1 MPPYYYDTC
10 TYVVGYSLSMLFLT
24 SFMASLG
31 SVCAMYYMDVHPRVK
46 QIVDLQNNLE
56 LFEGEL
62 ATVRDETDE
71 EYTRRRRAEADVE
84 QLQNDLAI
92 ARAELQQAQEEL
104 HVSKH
109 DNDIYAISVYLG
121 MIAIALYGLYR
132 LVGPFSTSDR
142 TEL

>member
-1 MPPYYYDTC
+1 MKPKANLIYTIGHSSHDIAGFLHLLKLHEVS
-10 TYVVGYSLSMLFLT
+10 VV
-24 SFMASLG
+24 
-31 SVCAMYYMDVHPRVK
+31 
-46 QIVDLQNNLE
+46 
-56 LFEGEL
+56 
-62 ATVRDETDE
+62 
-71 EYTRRRRAEADVE
+71 ADVRSSPYSRYLPRFNRE

-92 ARAELQQAQEEL
+92 ARAELQRAQEEL